1 MAGDGGGRRHYVTR
15 DAVWTFIPWAESH
28 AATIIKSRGLKK
40 TRKTWGNSM
49 VPTPRRGA
57 GSLWAHNRGRRGAC
71 PRLISNAP
79 PWQRQ
84 RRNIT
89 ANVADGTDWGKRE
102 KTGELVGMDDRGPS
116 ARRGE
121 WLADPA
127 RWAGL
132 RDDGPLGLGCGGLVG
147 GLWLIAV
154 KQTGFTA
161 KENQLSV

>member
-1 MAGDGGGRRHYVTR
+1 M
-15 DAVWTFIPWAESH
+15 
-28 AATIIKSRGLKK
+28 
-40 TRKTWGNSM
+40 
-49 VPTPRRGA
+49 
-57 GSLWAHNRGRRGAC
+57 
-71 PRLISNAP
+71 
-79 PWQRQ
+79 
-84 RRNIT
+84 
-89 ANVADGTDWGKRE
+89 
-102 KTGELVGMDDRGPS
+102 GMDDRGPS